1 MVFRE
6 PGDIKLCVMT
16 LFRLLNSFMKVE
28 SEEGH
33 SADNHQDYLP
43 LQVQTDKV
51 EVVLR

>member
-6 PGDIKLCVMT
+6 PGDIKLCVRT
-16 LFRLLNSFMKVE
+16 LFWLLNSFMKVE
-28 SEEGH
+28 SEDAL

-51 EVVLR
+51 EVFFR